1 MSVAT
6 NLYAVKSVIR
16 IIRDQRVIL
25 DSDLAKLYG
34 VPAKR
39 LNEAV
44 KRNSKRFPADFM
56 FQLDAQEN
64 AGLRSHLATLINQQP
79 ANQGVTS
86 NWSQIATS
94 SSKHRG
100 TTYLPY
106 AFTEHGIIMAAS
118 VLNSDRA
125 IEMSVFIARTFVRM
139 REQLMANAAYAKRL
153 AEIEKMLLTPSKNCL
168 ISSLPYYRLRFR
180 HSSNG
185 FRYASTSLISTSAF
199 RVRRS
204 ALSVPP
210 SRTRLRRTGQT
221 LNSQRL
227 TLNSQFNNAR
237 SSSHA

>member
-1 MSVAT
+1 MSEAT

-16 IIRDQRVIL
+16 IIRNQRVIL

-64 AGLRSHLATLINQQP
+64 AGLRSHIATLKNQQP

-139 REQLMANAAYAKRL
+139 REQLMATVSNAKRL
-153 AEIEKMLLTPSKNCL
+153 AEIEKTLLTHDSAIVDLYEQIQPL
-168 ISSLPYYRLRFR
+168 LLPPPAPAPKRIGFGVKEKRASYRA
-180 HSSNG
+180 HQ
-185 FRYASTSLISTSAF
+185 STPKKGE
-199 RVRRS
+199 V
-204 ALSVPP
+204 
-210 SRTRLRRTGQT
+210 Q
-221 LNSQRL
+221 
-227 TLNSQFNNAR
+227 
-237 SSSHA
+237 